1 MGGIAAVRQSDRLVE
16 FSAKARARRY
26 FAPRPARNA
35 ATPFCLTSHGARIHT
50 SRSSFCRIE
59 RQNSSGASAYAAT
72 SRPVFPIL
80 GRLRRADVLCE
91 CPLIGVDRKSLADR
105 QNDANDPQQMLICQC
120 WCTPPLSSIHDRM
133 RFQRKWLGRNSMV
146 AYVIFDVDIRDP
158 KQYQEFMSGVKPALE
173 TAGAKYLARG
183 GAHKV
188 YEGDWEPRRI
198 VLFEFPSVA
207 AYESF
212 YNGATYQGLKSIRDA
227 CSSARMV
234 IVEGLE

>member
-1 MGGIAAVRQSDRLVE
+1 MA
-16 FSAKARARRY
+16 
-26 FAPRPARNA
+26 
-35 ATPFCLTSHGARIHT
+35 
-50 SRSSFCRIE
+50 
-59 RQNSSGASAYAAT
+59 
-72 SRPVFPIL
+72 
-80 GRLRRADVLCE
+80 
-91 CPLIGVDRKSLADR
+91 
-105 QNDANDPQQMLICQC
+105 
-120 WCTPPLSSIHDRM
+120 
-133 RFQRKWLGRNSMV
+133 

-158 KQYQEFMSGVKPALE
+158 KLYQEFMSGVKPALE
-173 TAGAKYLARG
+173 AAGAKYLARG

-188 YEGDWEPRRI
+188 YEGDWQPRRI